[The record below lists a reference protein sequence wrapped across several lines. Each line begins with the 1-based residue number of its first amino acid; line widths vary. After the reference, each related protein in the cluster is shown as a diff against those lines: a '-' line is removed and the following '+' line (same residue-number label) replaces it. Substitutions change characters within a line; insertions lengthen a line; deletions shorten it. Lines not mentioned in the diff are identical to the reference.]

1 MNLRQRHLVPLIITL
16 LIPVVAFGNIPDINN
31 CSIGT
36 RATQDVSV
44 LTCPACDGYALTQAQ
59 TFGGGVM
66 DATIEVYI
74 RNSAGQGIAGIWE
87 EIILDDPGLCFCLD
101 KDHPDLATNDNG
113 YAEYALPLCTGGCAE
128 NLTLSGYLS
137 GIPFLQNPIPFIK
150 INSVDLNCDRVVDL
164 VDLADFAAAYFGTVT
179 YCVDFYWD
187 GVMNL
192 LDLAAFSQHYG
203 HVCPMP

>member
-44 LTCPACDGYALTQAQ
+44 LMCPACDGYAFTEAQ
-59 TFGGGVM
+59 TFGGAIM

-74 RNSAGQGIAGIWE
+74 RNSAGQGIPGVLPE
-87 EIILDDPGLCFCLD
+87 DILLDEPGLCFCD
-101 KDHPDLATNDNG
+101 GSNVPDGETDATG
-113 YAEYALPLCTGGCAE
+113 YTQFADPLCGGGCAE
-128 NLTLSGYLS
+128 NLTLGGFLT
-137 GIPFLQNPIPFIK
+137 GIPFLQNPIPFVK
-150 INSVDLNCDRVVDL
+150 VNSVDLNCDLVVDL
-164 VDLADFAAAYFGTVT
+164 IDLADFAAAYFGTVT

-203 HVCPMP
+203 HECP